1 MTKYILLVLFLTSFF
16 TAKSQVLTDSV
27 LVENHYRTFHFNK
40 PSQATKNYHL
50 IFVLHG
56 SGGDGKGMLKPAAN
70 FEKVAGREQFF
81 LVYPDGYKRYWNEC
95 RKMATSVA
103 NLQNINEQAFFE
115 AMVRYFKKHYQVKDQ
130 QFFAIGLSGGGH
142 MAYKLALTMPD
153 KCKGI
158 SAVVAN
164 LPDTDNLDCA
174 ELKKPVAVMII
185 NGTKDSVNP
194 YEGGPMVVNGSSF
207 GTVLSTNSNF
217 NYWAS
222 IAGYKGKPVVE
233 ALPDTNP
240 ANKQT
245 ITRYTFKATGKPE
258 VTLLKV
264 EGGEHA
270 FPGDV
275 DAFIESGK
283 FFKRQIASKL

>member
-1 MTKYILLVLFLTSFF
+1 MKKSICFLIFVISFLT
-16 TAKSQVLTDSV
+16 TKSQVITDSV

-40 PSQATKNYHL
+40 PKQTTNNYNL
-50 IFVLHG
+50 VFVLHG
-56 SGGDGKGMLKPAAN
+56 SGGDGKGMMKPASN
-70 FEKVAGREQFF
+70 LEKESAKEHFF

-95 RKMATSVA
+95 RKAANSVA

-115 AMVRYFKKHYQVKDQ
+115 SMIAYFSKQYQVNDQ

-142 MAYKLALTMPD
+142 MTYKLALTMPD

-164 LPDTDNLDCA
+164 LPDANNLDCA

-194 YEGGPMVVNGSSF
+194 YEGGQMMVNGNSF
-207 GTVLSTNSNF
+207 GTVRSTDGTF
-217 NYWAS
+217 NYWAV
-222 IAGYKGKPVVE
+222 IAGYKGKPKVE
-233 ALPDTNP
+233 ELPDTNTT
-240 ANKQT
+240 NKQT
-245 ITRYTFKATGKPE
+245 ITRFTFKDKGKPE

-264 EGGEHA
+264 VGGEHS

-275 DAFIESGK
+275 DAFIESWK
-283 FFKRQIASKL
+283 FFKRQKAGTL